1 MGGISEFSDKAG
13 GGRNRRPGVGW
24 ALQGPIRHKQQR
36 RAVPG
41 VGFKPVEHGST
52 LHRADQYFPSN
63 AKIGLRCFHAPA
75 VKSGN
80 SNVWKPL
87 AMDCSLSGVIALQ
100 VTAS

>member
-1 MGGISEFSDKAG
+1 MQCEKPDRQPSEGS
-13 GGRNRRPGVGW
+13 

-36 RAVPG
+36 RAWPG
-41 VGFKPVEHGST
+41 VVFKAVEYGST
-52 LHRADQYFPSN
+52 LQRADQYLPSN

-80 SNVWKPL
+80 SSVWKLL
-87 AMDCSLSGVIALQ
+87 AIDCSLSGVIALQ